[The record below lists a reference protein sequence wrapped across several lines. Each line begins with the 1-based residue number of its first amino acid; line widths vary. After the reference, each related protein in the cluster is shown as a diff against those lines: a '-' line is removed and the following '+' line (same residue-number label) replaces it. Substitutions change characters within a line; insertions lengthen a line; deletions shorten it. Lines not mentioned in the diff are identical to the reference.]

1 VEFPL
6 DMLFLLGVAIG
17 LVGIVVPAVP
27 GTLLILAVVT
37 GWSLVVREPQG
48 WAVLGFVALLL
59 ALGTVVKYAVP
70 GRHLRNAGI
79 PTSSILLGAVL
90 GIVGFFVVR
99 VIGLPL
105 GFVLGIYLAEHRRV
119 GHTLARG
126 TTVTALKAVGL
137 SLLIELTTGLIAAS
151 ALLVGAITT

>member
-17 LVGIVVPAVP
+17 LVGILVPAMP

-37 GWSLVVREPQG
+37 GWSAVINQPRG
-48 WAVLGFVALLL
+48 WAVLGFVVLLIALS
-59 ALGTVVKYAVP
+59 TVVKYAVP
-70 GRHLRNAGI
+70 GRHLRNAGV
-79 PTSSILLGAVL
+79 PTSSILIGAVL
-90 GIVGFFVVR
+90 GIIGFFVVP

-105 GFVLGIYLAEHRRV
+105 GFVLGIYVAEHRRV
-119 GHTLARG
+119 GHTVARG

-137 SLLIELTTGLIAAS
+137 SLLIELTAGLLAAS
-151 ALLVGAITT
+151 ALFVGAITT

>member
-27 GTLLILAVVT
+27 GTLLILAVAT
-37 GWSLVVREPQG
+37 GWSAVINEPRG
-48 WAVLGFVALLL
+48 WAVLGFVVLLL
-59 ALGTVVKYAVP
+59 AGSTVVKYAVP
-70 GRHLRNAGI
+70 GRHLRNAGV
-79 PTSSILLGAVL
+79 PASSILLGAVL
-90 GIVGFFVVR
+90 GIVGFFVVP

-119 GHTLARG
+119 GHTRARG

-137 SLLIELTTGLIAAS
+137 SLLIELTAGLIAGA
-151 ALLVGAITT
+151 ALFVGAITT

>member
-1 VEFPL
+1 VEFAL

-27 GTLLILAVVT
+27 GTLLILAVVI
-37 GWSLVVREPQG
+37 GWATVVNEPRG
-48 WAVLGFVALLL
+48 WAVLGFVALVL
-59 ALGTVVKYAVP
+59 ALGTVVKYALP

-79 PTSSILLGAVL
+79 PTTSVLLGAVL
-90 GIVGFFVVR
+90 GIVGFFVIPV
-99 VIGLPL
+99 VGLPV
-105 GFVLGIYLAEHRRV
+105 GFIAGIYLAEHRRV

-137 SLLIELTTGLIAAS
+137 SLLIELTAGLFAAA
-151 ALLVGAITT
+151 ALFVGALAT